1 MLLKIIN
8 TRGLKK
14 LQDIFRKD
22 NLESTGNDKIYYK
35 NIKKIPEML
44 ETAGN

>member
-8 TRGLKK
+8 TRGLKN
-14 LQDIFRKD
+14 LQDI
-22 NLESTGNDKIYYK
+22 LEKIIQK
-35 NIKKIPEML
+35 VLEMIKYITKIPEML